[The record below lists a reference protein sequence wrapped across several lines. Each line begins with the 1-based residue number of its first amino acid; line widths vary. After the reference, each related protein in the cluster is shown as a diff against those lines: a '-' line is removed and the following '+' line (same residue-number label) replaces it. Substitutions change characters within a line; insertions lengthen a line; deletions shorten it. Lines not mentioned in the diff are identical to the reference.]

1 MIRRV
6 MKSLLLL
13 LLLGAGLGCSGDRD
27 DRPKNSAS
35 AGSTMKCGAGKCGA
49 NMADGNS
56 ALAKK
61 RMNILLQMR
70 EDDTRRDCVTKAQ
83 NTKALYDCVRNPE
96 TGRLTTKCGV
106 TEKGGEMKC
115 GAGKCGDG

>member
-1 MIRRV
+1 
-6 MKSLLLL
+6 MKKVVIFIFVVLAALSLD
-13 LLLGAGLGCSGDRD
+13 GCSDRD
-27 DRPKNSAS
+27 DRPKNSAE

-56 ALAKK
+56 ALMKK
-61 RMNILLQMR
+61 KMNILSQMR

-96 TGRLTTKCGV
+96 TGRLTTKCGN
-106 TEKGGEMKC
+106 TTMPGSMKC
-115 GAGKCGDG
+115 GAGKCGG